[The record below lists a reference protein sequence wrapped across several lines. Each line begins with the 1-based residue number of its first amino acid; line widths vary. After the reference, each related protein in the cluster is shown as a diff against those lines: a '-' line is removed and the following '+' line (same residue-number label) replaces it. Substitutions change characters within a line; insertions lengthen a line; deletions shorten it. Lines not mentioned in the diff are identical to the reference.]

1 MFGSWDLSGFPIDL
15 LSDGD
20 SVYTRE
26 NFNENVHTW
35 KFLCKFGDSRKN
47 MFDMY
52 RDFRENLQEILAV
65 VTIWSPISSV
75 RGMILVIVFM
85 IKSLTAK

>member
-1 MFGSWDLSGFPIDL
+1 
-15 LSDGD
+15 
-20 SVYTRE
+20 
-26 NFNENVHTW
+26 
-35 KFLCKFGDSRKN
+35 
-47 MFDMY
+47 MFDVY